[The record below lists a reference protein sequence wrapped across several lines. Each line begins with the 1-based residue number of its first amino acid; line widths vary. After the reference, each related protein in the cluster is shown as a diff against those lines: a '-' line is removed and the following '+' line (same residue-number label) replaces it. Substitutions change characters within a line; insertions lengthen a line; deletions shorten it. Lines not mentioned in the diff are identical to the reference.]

1 MFGYLNI
8 NKKLE
13 DGQRG
18 LWQTFMCG
26 LCFSTKKL
34 FGNVPRMFI
43 SNDINLFNVLFH
55 SVQQIDVQVEKS
67 RCFSH
72 PVKKRTVLKPT
83 ELTDKLAVAN
93 VLLTY
98 LNIYDD
104 VVDDGGLKK
113 KTALSLY
120 KKAYKKA
127 QKMWTKLDE
136 IFCSRY
142 NRLRELE
149 KNNCNSIDAV
159 AHSFAL
165 LSQDFCKTILGEN
178 TSEYAET
185 LCYNIG
191 KWIYLIDALDDAEK
205 DVKKHNYNPFIS
217 CYSAHTAKDLL
228 QYKDEIVFL
237 MYAVLN
243 RIAQSFNDMNLS
255 KYTCVLKNVLL
266 DSIREKTQQV
276 LNKLE
281 ETV

>member
-34 FGNVPRMFI
+34 FGNVPRLFI

-55 SVQQIDVQVEKS
+55 SVQQIDVQLEQS

-72 PVKKRTVLKPT
+72 PVKKRTVQKPT
-83 ELTDKLAVAN
+83 ELTDKIAVAN

-104 VVDDGGLKK
+104 VVDGGGAKK
-113 KTALSLY
+113 KAALALF
-120 KKAYKKA
+120 KKAYKTAAKTWA
-127 QKMWTKLDE
+127 QLDE
-136 IFCSRY
+136 TFCLRY
-142 NRLRELE
+142 NQLRELE
-149 KNNCNSIDAV
+149 KSNCNSLDAV

-165 LSQDFCKTILGEN
+165 LSQDFCKQILGEK
-178 TSEYAET
+178 TSDYAET
-185 LCYNIG
+185 LCYNVG
-191 KWIYLIDALDDAEK
+191 KWVYLIDALDDAQK

-217 CYSAHTAKDLL
+217 CYGVATAAELSQHKE
-228 QYKDEIVFL
+228 EITFL

-243 RIAQSFNDMNLS
+243 RIAQSFNDLNLT
-255 KYTCVLKNVLL
+255 KYVCVLKNVLL
-266 DSIREKTQQV
+266 ESIREKTQQV
-276 LNKLE
+276 LNKLFE
-281 ETV
+281 N